1 MGIEA
6 MKYSSVKAFNKR
18 NMEKSTH
25 SRLLIQLFV
34 LYSKALVQSALSN
47 SSISTTGD
55 CFQTSYDPH
64 VTTTLL
70 PSPEALRAEG
80 MNDVEKNF

>member
-1 MGIEA
+1 
-6 MKYSSVKAFNKR
+6 MKYSSVRAFNKR

-34 LYSKALVQSALSN
+34 LYSKALVQSALRN

-55 CFQTSYDPH
+55 CSQNDHGSRLQL
-64 VTTTLL
+64 LL
-70 PSPEALRAEG
+70 PEIFQYLQNTEILKCLYSNR
-80 MNDVEKNF
+80 NT

>member
-1 MGIEA
+1 
-6 MKYSSVKAFNKR
+6 MKYSPVKAFNKR
-18 NMEKSTH
+18 NMEKSTR

-55 CFQTSYDPH
+55 CSQNDHGSWLQ
-64 VTTTLL
+64 LL
-70 PSPEALRAEG
+70 PPEIFQYLQNTEILKCLYSNR
-80 MNDVEKNF
+80 NT

>member
-1 MGIEA
+1 MITYQISKYYMGTEA
-6 MKYSSVKAFNKR
+6 MKYSPVKAFNKR

-55 CFQTSYDPH
+55 CSQ
-64 VTTTLL
+64 
-70 PSPEALRAEG
+70 
-80 MNDVEKNF
+80 NDHGS